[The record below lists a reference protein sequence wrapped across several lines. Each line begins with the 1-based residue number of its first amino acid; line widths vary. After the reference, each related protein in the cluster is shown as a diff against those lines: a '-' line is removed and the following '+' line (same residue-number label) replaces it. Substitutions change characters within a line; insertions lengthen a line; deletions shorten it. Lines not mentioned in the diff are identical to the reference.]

1 MCELNLWPLGC
12 PGKKGWKIY
21 SAKLQLLRW
30 EVPINPVDLYFIF
43 WIYFFFSVSG
53 HSLLKDVVV
62 AFSVLVATI
71 GCWIAVLQKR
81 KAKEQMERMIKDMKI
96 LQQAEDG
103 LQELQIRFF
112 S

>member
-1 MCELNLWPLGC
+1 MLRGLFGHLIFAIIARMLCGNHLNN
-12 PGKKGWKIY
+12 
-21 SAKLQLLRW
+21 LL
-30 EVPINPVDLYFIF
+30 I
-43 WIYFFFSVSG
+43 FFFPVSG

-71 GCWIAVLQKR
+71 GCWMAVLQKR